1 MPELPRNGSPA
12 VEASGLGKQYKSVAG
27 AFWVFRGLD
36 LVIQRGEMVC
46 ISGPSG
52 CGKTTLLA
60 LLAGLERPTEG
71 QVKLMGNRIDNLK
84 ESAAAAVRRQTI
96 GFVFQFFY
104 LLPNLTVHENIALP
118 MMAAKARHR
127 DTNRATELA
136 DRLGLGARLR
146 HYPRQLSGGEQQ
158 RVALARAVVGDPSI
172 ILADEP
178 TGNLDAESAREVLA
192 LLRAQ
197 AQAGRTVLVV
207 SHNRMVAD
215 LSDREIDLAQL
226 GSVEVSR

>member
-1 MPELPRNGSPA
+1 VIEPLCGSPPA
-12 VEASGLGKQYKSVAG
+12 VEAAGLGKQYRSVAG

-36 LVIQRGEMVC
+36 LVVQRGEMVC

-60 LLAGLERPTEG
+60 LLAGLERPTAG

-84 ESAAAAVRRQTI
+84 ESASAAVRRQTI

-118 MMAAKARHR
+118 MMAAKPRR
-127 DTNRATELA
+127 QDTRKAAELA
-136 DRLGLGARLR
+136 ERLGLGQRLR
-146 HYPRQLSGGEQQ
+146 HFPRQLSGGEQQ
-158 RVALARAVVGDPSI
+158 RVALARALIGDPSI

-178 TGNLDAESAREVLA
+178 TGNLDLESAREVLS

-197 AQAGRTVLVV
+197 AQDGRTVLVV
-207 SHNRMVAD
+207 SHNRLVAD
-215 LSDREIDLAQL
+215 LSDRELDLTRL
-226 GSVEVSR
+226 SSVEVSR